1 DVISAMMP
9 PPTLPSPA
17 ERQPLVA
24 DVVSAFYLHLEVA
37 DHPGVLAQI
46 AEILGLQEVSVK
58 SVVQKGMGD
67 DARLEMV
74 LHPVLESRFKA
85 AVDLISRLE
94 FMRSPPR
101 SIRVIEEIFEES
113 P

>member
-1 DVISAMMP
+1 MIP
-9 PPTLPSPA
+9 PPTLPAPA
-17 ERQPLVA
+17 VPQPLVT

-37 DHPGVLAQI
+37 DRPGVLAQI

-58 SVVQKGMGD
+58 SVVQRGMGD

-85 AVDLISRLE
+85 AVDLIARLE

-101 SIRVIEEIFEES
+101 FVRVIEEIFEET